1 MEIYSTEEQQV
12 EAIKK
17 FWKDYGTSILA
28 GAVIGLGALYGWN
41 YYSSYQIKKA
51 EAASEAFNTALSTS
65 KDAASTLAA
74 AAQFDKAHSQPG
86 YSALMQ
92 LIVAKTAAESG
103 DLDKASSALQEV
115 LAAKPTPVVAAIAS
129 LRLARVQAEQG
140 QLDAALTTL
149 NNVSD
154 DAFAAEKSELEG
166 DFYVRK
172 GDAAKAR
179 SAYQAAIEKGGA
191 ASSPALQMKLDN
203 LNQA

>member
-12 EAIKK
+12 EAIKT
-17 FWKDYGTSILA
+17 FWKDYGSSILA

-41 YYSSYQIKKA
+41 YYSGYQVKKA
-51 EAASEAFNTALSTS
+51 EAASEAFNVALSQS
-65 KDAASTLAA
+65 KDETSTLAA
-74 AAQFDKAHSQPG
+74 AAEFDKAHSQPG
-86 YSALMQ
+86 YAALMQ
-92 LIVAKTAAESG
+92 LIVAKTAAEAG
-103 DLDKASSALQEV
+103 DLDKASAALQQV
-115 LAAKPTPVVAAIAS
+115 IADKPTASVAAIAN

-140 QLDAALTTL
+140 QLDAALATL
-149 NNVSD
+149 DKVSD
-154 DAFAAEKSELEG
+154 AAFAAEKAELEG

-179 SAYQAAIEKGGA
+179 MAYQAAIEKGGA